1 MDCTLFDTPF
11 GRCGLAWTE
20 RGIRA
25 LQLPEATAALTVDR
39 LWLSAGGE
47 SWAGDGGSPGND
59 GRGGTG
65 GNGSSAGRPT
75 LSALLER
82 GSSGR
87 PPVIEQAIAEVQG
100 LLEGRH
106 FDLRGIALDDRHVS
120 AFERR
125 VYDAAREIPAGQTV
139 TYGQLAQRIASP
151 AASRAVGRA
160 LGRNPF
166 VIIVPCHRILAA
178 GGRAGGFSA
187 HGGLVTKMKLL
198 AVEATMASRAP
209 SLFDDEAGFDFDPV
223 VAVEHLRTADPRLAE
238 LIDRVGPFRLQRDRM
253 SDVFLAL
260 ARAIVGQQLSN
271 AAAATIFARLRAL
284 FPNGHLGFSA
294 AQLQRVGDERLR
306 QAGLSQA
313 KLAALRDLAARQL
326 DGRLPDLAALQ
337 AMTDD
342 EAIARLTECRGIGR
356 WTVEMLLMFRL
367 GRADVL
373 PVDDLGIRQGYALA
387 FPRGGRRIDD
397 VAAALA
403 DRGQRWKPYRTVASW
418 YLWRAVDLARQRGPA
433 PDR

>member
-1 MDCTLFDTPF
+1 MAVMDCTLFDTPF

-20 RGIRA
+20 HGIRA
-25 LQLPEATAALTVDR
+25 LQFPEATPALTVDR
-39 LWLSAGGE
+39 LWLSACG
-47 SWAGDGGSPGND
+47 ATD
-59 GRGGTG
+59 
-65 GNGSSAGRPT
+65 GRPT
-75 LSALLER
+75 LAGLIAR
-82 GSSGR
+82 GASGR
-87 PPVIEQAIAEVQG
+87 PPLIEQAIADVRG
-100 LLEGRH
+100 LLEGH
-106 FDLRGIALDDRHVS
+106 HVDLRGIALDQSHVS

-178 GGRAGGFSA
+178 GGRPGGFSS

-198 AVEATMASRAP
+198 AVEATMTSRAP
-209 SLFDDEAGFDFDPV
+209 SLFDDEAGFDFDPR
-223 VAVEHLRTADPRLAE
+223 VAVEQLRSADPGLAG
-238 LIDRVGPFRLQRDRM
+238 LIDRVGPFRMQLDRV

-260 ARAIVGQQLSN
+260 VRAIVGQQLSN
-271 AAAATIFARLRAL
+271 AAAATIFSRLRAL

-306 QAGLSQA
+306 EAGLSRA

-326 DGRLPDLAALQ
+326 EGRLPDLAALQ
-337 AMTDD
+337 AMRDD
-342 EAIARLTECRGIGR
+342 EAIAVLTEVRGIGR

-373 PVDDLGIRQGYALA
+373 PLDDLGVRQGYALT
-387 FPRGGRRIDD
+387 FPQRDSRDNDI
-397 VAAALA
+397 AALTAALA
-403 DRGQRWKPYRTVASW
+403 DRGERWKPYRTVASW
-418 YLWRAVDLARQRGPA
+418 YLWQAVELARPR
-433 PDR
+433 

>member
-1 MDCTLFDTPF
+1 MAAMDCTLFDTTF

-25 LQLPEATAALTVDR
+25 LQFPEATAALTVDR
-39 LWLSAGGE
+39 LWSSAGGDRRDGGDVGE
-47 SWAGDGGSPGND
+47 VGDGGD
-59 GRGGTG
+59 GDHVGRD
-65 GNGSSAGRPT
+65 AGRPT
-75 LSALLER
+75 LATLVAR
-82 GSSGR
+82 GSAGR
-87 PPVIEQAIAEVQG
+87 PPMIEQAIAEVRG
-100 LLEGRH
+100 LLEGRP

-120 AFERR
+120 PFERR

-139 TYGQLAQRIASP
+139 TYGELARRIDAP
-151 AASRAVGRA
+151 AASRAVGGA

-166 VIIVPCHRILAA
+166 VIIVPCHRVLAA

-209 SLFDDEAGFDFDPV
+209 SLFDEAAGFDFDPL
-223 VAVEHLRTADPRLAE
+223 VAIEQLRVADPRLAE
-238 LIDRVGPFRLQRDRM
+238 LIDRVGPFRMQLDGM

-260 ARAIVGQQLSN
+260 ARAIVAQQLSS

-306 QAGLSQA
+306 EAGLSQA
-313 KLAALRDLAARQL
+313 KAAALRDLAARQL
-326 DGRLPDLAALQ
+326 DGRLPDLAALR
-337 AMTDD
+337 ALSD
-342 EAIARLTECRGIGR
+342 EAAISVLTECRGIGR

-373 PVDDLGIRQGYALA
+373 PLDDLGIRQGYSLTY
-387 FPRGGRRIDD
+387 PRGGRRIGD
-397 VAAALA
+397 VVAALA
-403 DRGQRWKPYRTVASW
+403 ERGQRWKPYRTVASW
-418 YLWRAVDLARQRGPA
+418 YLWRAVDLARQR
-433 PDR
+433 